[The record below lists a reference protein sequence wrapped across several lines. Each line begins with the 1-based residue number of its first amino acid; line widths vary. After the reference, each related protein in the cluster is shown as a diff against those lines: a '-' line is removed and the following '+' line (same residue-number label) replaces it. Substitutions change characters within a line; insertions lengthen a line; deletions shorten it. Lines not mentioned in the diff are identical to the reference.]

1 MTGTGAKPDPHAL
14 ALAMAMQ
21 ELRPRD
27 TVFLC
32 GSRAVGEHR
41 ENSDIDLFV
50 VTEEGTRGID
60 TETAAREWLREHPPE
75 HYASSLE
82 MDREEFQRFYKVA
95 QNFAGQAVRHGIA
108 MNGEKF
114 RWPDQLPPDDP
125 ELRQTTSMW
134 LRLTDG
140 HTEMLE
146 MLREQDR
153 GWNVV
158 CGEQAGWAMERGVKA
173 LLTALNDPVRFRHG
187 ITPMWQHLE
196 RTLDWETAGRME
208 LRQAMERVLT
218 LTTCEDAGT
227 GGRPRQPVGPST

>member
-1 MTGTGAKPDPHAL
+1 MTATGAKPDPHAL

-50 VTEEGTRGID
+50 VTAKGTRGFD

-108 MNGEKF
+108 MNGGEI
-114 RWPDQLPPDDP
+114 QLAGPASPGRP
-125 ELRQTTSMW
+125 GAA
-134 LRLTDG
+134 TD
-140 HTEMLE
+140 HQHVAET
-146 MLREQDR
+146 DR
-153 GWNVV
+153 RAHRN
-158 CGEQAGWAMERGVKA
+158 
-173 LLTALNDPVRFRHG
+173 
-187 ITPMWQHLE
+187 
-196 RTLDWETAGRME
+196 
-208 LRQAMERVLT
+208 
-218 LTTCEDAGT
+218 AGT
-227 GGRPRQPVGPST
+227 GEEARLGLGRDLRKACRVGDGAGSQGAADGVERPGQVQARHHADVAAPRAHPRLGDARADGTAPGYGKGVDPHGL